1 MLGAALLICLAAIGC
16 GGNGVDIHSKGGG
29 PTLVKWG
36 APAGGDPKGV
46 VILLHGGGWQPNPS
60 AYPGE
65 LALAGE
71 MQKQGYATV
80 VVGYDA
86 GALGFQEIKDVYTRA
101 QRRFPGV
108 PICAHGISAGGHLG
122 LMLAAREPGMA
133 CVIDV
138 AGPTDLRTLKGQG
151 GDEASDLAVN
161 AFGADQLARWS
172 PIRYADRIRAKVLVM
187 LAATDP
193 VVPVEQGRE
202 FARAHP
208 GTRLVILPA
217 GPVPDPVLHG
227 AKITRAGAQYSLQE
241 PFAFLS
247 QAATQGN

>member
-29 PTLVKWG
+29 PALVKWG

-65 LALAGE
+65 LSLAGE

-80 VVGYDA
+80 VVGYDS
-86 GALGFQEIKDVYTRA
+86 GARGFQEIKDVYAKA
-101 QRRFPGV
+101 QRSFPGV
-108 PICAHGISAGGHLG
+108 PICADGISAGGHLG
-122 LMLAAREPGMA
+122 LMLAAQEPGMA
-133 CVIDV
+133 CVIDIV
-138 AGPTDLRTLKGQG
+138 GPTDLTTLKQQG
-151 GDEASDLAVN
+151 GDEASDLAVA
-161 AFGADQLARWS
+161 AFGEDQLAKWS
-172 PIRYADRIRAKVLVM
+172 PIRYANRIRARVLIM

-202 FARAHP
+202 FARAYP
-208 GTRLVILPA
+208 RTRLIVLPA
-217 GPVPDPVLHG
+217 GPTPDPLLHG
-227 AKITRAGAQYSLQE
+227 ARITRAGAQESLQE
-241 PFAFLS
+241 PLAFLS
-247 QAATQGN
+247 QATGGS